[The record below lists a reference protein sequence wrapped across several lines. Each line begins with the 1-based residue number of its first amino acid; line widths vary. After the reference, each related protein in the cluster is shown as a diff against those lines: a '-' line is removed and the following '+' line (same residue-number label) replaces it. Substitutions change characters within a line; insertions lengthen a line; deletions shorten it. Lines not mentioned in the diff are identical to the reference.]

1 MTVKG
6 EGEGDLPA
14 GGKVLGH
21 GRHQRID
28 APFVVGEVTTKQPL
42 VPGEG
47 VRVEVTWVRVSVR
60 VRVRVR
66 VRVGA

>member
-21 GRHQRID
+21 GRHQRLD
-28 APFVVGEVTTKQPL
+28 APLVVGEVTTKQPL

-47 VRVEVTWVRVSVR
+47 
-60 VRVRVR
+60 
-66 VRVGA
+66 